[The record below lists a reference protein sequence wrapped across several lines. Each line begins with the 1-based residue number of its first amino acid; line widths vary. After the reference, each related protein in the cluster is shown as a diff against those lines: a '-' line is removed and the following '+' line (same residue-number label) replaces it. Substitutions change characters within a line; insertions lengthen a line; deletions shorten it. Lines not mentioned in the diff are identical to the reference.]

1 MITMSNTSPAT
12 TVFNIQPFKRATWKL
27 TTSASSGLTAPSIN
41 SKDYNLWEP
50 DNFSKHAD
58 GSSRGD
64 EFEEAFDNIALEQQ
78 REIMEKTQQQQQ
90 VQMQLERQQIKQKQQ
105 QRELQQRDQVQQ
117 QQKEQQHQ
125 QQEEKSDNDQR
136 EHLKKAREIPLH
148 LRVTQEQEQENTSS
162 QKQTETQTK
171 AKPQP
176 QIHPQTHPQTPH
188 IGTSRIPPHKP
199 NEQKRQPIA
208 CFNCRQRRLK
218 CDGENPCSPCVRRGV
233 AESCAFAQQV
243 RRRGPGRKK
252 LAQLASLGDVNAA
265 NALGIKPGEWVR
277 DPELFPPSPKRK
289 RND

>member
-1 MITMSNTSPAT
+1 M
-12 TVFNIQPFKRATWKL
+12 L

-58 GSSRGD
+58 DGGCVIPTTSEILYTHPIQPWKSCLISSNYLYNHSNYLNYFCQGSSRGD

-90 VQMQLERQQIKQKQQ
+90 VQMQLERQQLDHKRQQIKQKQQ

-125 QQEEKSDNDQR
+125 QQEEKSDNNQR

-176 QIHPQTHPQTPH
+176 QIHPQTHPQT
-188 IGTSRIPPHKP
+188 
-199 NEQKRQPIA
+199 
-208 CFNCRQRRLK
+208 
-218 CDGENPCSPCVRRGV
+218 
-233 AESCAFAQQV
+233 
-243 RRRGPGRKK
+243 
-252 LAQLASLGDVNAA
+252 
-265 NALGIKPGEWVR
+265 
-277 DPELFPPSPKRK
+277 
-289 RND
+289 